1 MFSSL
6 SAKKAKRAGSLS
18 RREKIEPRLITHVH
32 SSYSLRRS
40 VFCWRRNPTRTLV
53 TFGGFNFTYPISSSL
68 VVFVNRR
75 KLSLEFALALALSS
89 LSFSKGTLPCFHL
102 IRHQFHR
109 IQLCTTWP
117 MFLYVDE
124 NFSHYFQNQSFE
136 IHRQTWCLL
145 QTPFSHSRTEHNLV
159 PRVRTAIGHYV
170 IRSLQLTNQVS
181 FLKQP
186 HSFTTC

>member
-18 RREKIEPRLITHVH
+18 RREKNEPRLITHVH

-40 VFCWRRNPTRTLV
+40 VFCWRRDPTRTLV
-53 TFGGFNFTYPISSSL
+53 TLGEFNFTDPISSSL

-75 KLSLEFALALALSS
+75 KLSLEFALALSLSLSS
-89 LSFSKGTLPCFHL
+89 LSFSKGTLPCFLL

-136 IHRQTWCLL
+136 IHRQT
-145 QTPFSHSRTEHNLV
+145 
-159 PRVRTAIGHYV
+159 
-170 IRSLQLTNQVS
+170 
-181 FLKQP
+181 
-186 HSFTTC
+186 